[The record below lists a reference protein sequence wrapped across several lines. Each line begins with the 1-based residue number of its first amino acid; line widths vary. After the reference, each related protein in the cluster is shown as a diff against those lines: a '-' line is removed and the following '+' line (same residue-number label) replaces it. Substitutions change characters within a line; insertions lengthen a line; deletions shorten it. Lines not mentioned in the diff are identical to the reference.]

1 MKKNL
6 LKLSSLGALCVAL
19 GAGSAFAQADE
30 DFFIRNKYEAVT
42 DRAQPEFDPLP
53 IRSGGFNVRPEV
65 GFSAG
70 LTDNLFATGADETDD
85 YFIGIAPSIGIQS
98 NWSRHSLGLRGRI
111 DHREYSETSSE
122 SRTNLSVGADPRI
135 DVSRSV
141 NLFGALQA
149 EDSTEPRS
157 NIASVQNAL
166 EPVDF
171 TRVGG
176 EAGLQY
182 QTGRLRL
189 RGAVGIE
196 SFDYDD
202 VALDGDLF
210 QDQDFRDRDV
220 TSLVGRASYA
230 VERDWAL
237 FGEIDHSEADYDDPN
252 IFNPLNRDFS
262 TTSVRVGTD
271 FELRNLLRGDIGVGA
286 FQSEYDDPTIDDV
299 DGLSVDG
306 NLQWFATQLT
316 TVSFGAGSG
325 VIDPGIIQSNA
336 AVRTNVSAR
345 ADHELRRN
353 VILTGEARF
362 TNFDYENIDRNDDR
376 WSLRA
381 AATWKLNPNIWVD
394 GSYELTDQSSNVQ
407 DFSENRLLI
416 GLRIFP

>member
-1 MKKNL
+1 MKNNL

-53 IRSGGFNVRPEV
+53 IRSGAFNVRPEV
-65 GFSAG
+65 GFAAG
-70 LTDNLFATGADETDD
+70 FTDNLFATSANETDD
-85 YFIGIAPSIGIQS
+85 YFIGVTPSIDVQS
-98 NWSRHSLGLRGRI
+98 TWSRHSLGLRGRI
-111 DHREYSETSSE
+111 DHREYGDVSSE
-122 SRTNLSVGADPRI
+122 SRTNFSVGADTRL

-141 NLFGALQA
+141 NLFGAVQA
-149 EDSTEPRS
+149 EDLTEPRS
-157 NIASVQNAL
+157 NIATVQDAL
-166 EPVDF
+166 EPVDY

-189 RGAVGIE
+189 RGAAGVE

-202 VALDGDLF
+202 VALDGGLF

-220 TSLVGRASYA
+220 TSFVGRASYA

-237 FGEIDHSEADYDDPN
+237 FGEVDYTEADYDDPN

-271 FELRNLLRGDIGVGA
+271 FELRNLLRGDIGLGA
-286 FQSEYDDPTIDDV
+286 FQSEYDDPNIEDV
-299 DGLSVDG
+299 DGLSLDG

-316 TVSFGAGSG
+316 TMSFGAGSG

-362 TNFDYENIDRNDDR
+362 TNFDFENIDRNDDR
-376 WSLRA
+376 WNVRA
-381 AATWKLNPNIWVD
+381 SATWKLNPNIWVD

-407 DFSENRLLI
+407 DFTENRLLI